1 MKITRRSDTG
11 KGGHLL
17 ISVPAAQVAEVEA
30 ALRFLEAQHQQR
42 GSQVVIGLITRAAKR
57 RGWKRDPVRITPP
70 THEAIS
76 RAVRTSHSR

>member
-1 MKITRRSDTG
+1 MEANEDEMKVTRRSDTG

-17 ISVPAAQVAEVEA
+17 ISVPAPQVAEVEA

-57 RGWKRDPVRITPP
+57 RGWKPDPT
-70 THEAIS
+70 ED
-76 RAVRTSHSR
+76 RAGQS

>member
-1 MKITRRSDTG
+1 MKVTRRSDKG

-17 ISVPAAQVAEVEA
+17 ISVPASQVAEVEA

-57 RGWKRDPVRITPP
+57 RGWKLDPSGNHAAHP
-70 THEAIS
+70 
-76 RAVRTSHSR
+76 